1 MQLLYYIILLEQQIR
16 RGKMNEIVR
25 TYIISL
31 EMHLPTQDT
40 MSLIRKIAGTYR
52 GLPFYIQP
60 FTGNA

>member
-1 MQLLYYIILLEQQIR
+1 
-16 RGKMNEIVR
+16 MNEIIR

-40 MSLIRKIAGTYR
+40 MSLIHKIAGTYS